1 VSLQAPPVEATGIVR
16 RFGDATALDGVDLR
30 LEDREILALL
40 GPNGAGKTTLVAILL
55 GLRRPDAGEARLYG
69 RNPRDPGARTRIG
82 AALQDAR
89 FPGTLRVAEVVDLVR
104 AHFSDPLPRDDL
116 LERFGLTEVA
126 HRQAGG
132 LSGGQRR
139 RLAVALAFAGRPSA
153 VFLDE
158 PSAGLDPEARHGLW
172 DEIRGFAH
180 AGGSVLL
187 TTHHLDE
194 AEALASRV
202 AVIDHGRLVATG
214 TVGEIRQGA
223 GQTRVR
229 FRAARLPSLTAAVRV
244 ETGPDAVT
252 VYTHDATA
260 LLEELTAHGVRPE
273 GLEVTPVSLEEA
285 FLRLTEA
292 SAWTD
297 GADA

>member
-1 VSLQAPPVEATGIVR
+1 
-16 RFGDATALDGVDLR
+16 
-30 LEDREILALL
+30 
-40 GPNGAGKTTLVAILL
+40 
-55 GLRRPDAGEARLYG
+55 
-69 RNPRDPGARTRIG
+69 
-82 AALQDAR
+82 
-89 FPGTLRVAEVVDLVR
+89 VAEVIDLVR
-104 AHFSDPLPRDDL
+104 AHFADPLPRDEL

-139 RLAVALAFAGRPSA
+139 RLAVALAFVGRPSTM
-153 VFLDE
+153 FLDE
-158 PSAGLDPEARHGLW
+158 PSAGLDPEARHALW
-172 DEIRGFAH
+172 DEVRGFAH
-180 AGGSVLL
+180 DGGSVLL

-202 AVIDHGRLVATG
+202 AVIDHGTVIATG

-229 FRAARLPSLTAAVRV
+229 FRAARLPTLTAAVRI
-244 ETGPDAVT
+244 EPGPDTVT

-260 LLEELTAHGVRPE
+260 LLEELTASGVRPE

-285 FLRLTEA
+285 FLRLTD
-292 SAWTD
+292 TT
-297 GADA
+297 ADRRSGP